1 MLPLRGTTL
10 SLNREDGRRVVL
22 NPGDSGSE
30 CTFVLGP
37 AVWYRA
43 ATADTLQPLTFSSSA
58 AATLQVVAVDSNASW
73 LALTDTSKTIRQIL
87 TLKVNTSF
95 LFAWTTV
102 SADAWGQVGNAS
114 SSAAVMSADGRKIA
128 FSSRASNLVGDEPA
142 MAFDHLYV
150 RDVNIPHLSSVSPA
164 SARRCRAGPARRLG
178 LPGLVERALPR
189 LLHGDVGRHGTEAL
203 SASPV
208 DGP

>member
-43 ATADTLQPLTFSSSA
+43 ATADPLQPLTFSSSA

-73 LALTDTSKTIRQIL
+73 LALTDTSKAIRQIL
-87 TLKVNTSF
+87 TLNVNTSF

-114 SSAAVMSADGRKIA
+114 SSAAVMSADGRKLA
-128 FSSRASNLVGDEPA
+128 CVE
-142 MAFDHLYV
+142 
-150 RDVNIPHLSSVSPA
+150 
-164 SARRCRAGPARRLG
+164 LG
-178 LPGLVERALPR
+178 R
-189 LLHGDVGRHGTEAL
+189 
-203 SASPV
+203 
-208 DGP
+208 